1 MSISATEFQRP
12 RADRI
17 RVTRDSLV
25 VDLIDG
31 RTISAPLSW
40 YPRLHSATPSE
51 RRNWRL
57 IAAGE
62 GIHWPDLDEDISI
75 EGLLAGS
82 RSGESQAPFQQ
93 WLKSRLQRRSNN
105 ALQPPAGTRRRK
117 RAARKSRARRG

>member
-12 RADRI
+12 RADKI

-25 VDLIDG
+25 VDLVDG
-31 RTISAPLSW
+31 RTIIAPLSW
-40 YPRLHSATPSE
+40 YPRLHSATASE

-75 EGLLAGS
+75 EGLLAGT
-82 RSGESQAPFQQ
+82 RSGESHF
-93 WLKSRLQRRSNN
+93 QRRSNN

-117 RAARKSRARRG
+117 RAPRKSGARRG